1 MPRAMCAW
9 TSVPKMWPHHRSD
22 RLAQLCA
29 VRGGK
34 LAGPLEGAGAHLVGH
49 HAKENLNGN
58 SND

>member
-1 MPRAMCAW
+1 MCAW

-22 RLAQLCA
+22 RLAQLRA